1 MMDRLFGSAL
11 AATRQRFVK
20 LGTAMLSAMV
30 PVFAVAEGGDPITA
44 ILSRDWASVT
54 GWGLFF
60 MLATLITLGN
70 FREWWVPGPRY
81 RRLEDSAT
89 RQSETLA
96 TTVKTLEEQV
106 KANEITKHFFEETAP
121 RRRDADT

>member
-1 MMDRLFGSAL
+1 MMDRLYGSAL
-11 AATRQRFVK
+11 ATTLRGFVK
-20 LGTAMLSAMV
+20 VGTAMLSAAV
-30 PVFAVAEGGDPITA
+30 PILAVAEGGDPISA

-60 MLATLITLGN
+60 MLAMFITLGN

-96 TTVKTLEEQV
+96 VTAKALEEQV

-121 RRRDADT
+121 RRRDAET

>member
-1 MMDRLFGSAL
+1 MMDRLSGSGL
-11 AATRQRFVK
+11 VVTLRGFVK
-20 LGTAMLSAMV
+20 VGTAMLSAAV
-30 PVFAVAEGGDPITA
+30 LILAVAEDGDPISA

-121 RRRDADT
+121 RRRDAET